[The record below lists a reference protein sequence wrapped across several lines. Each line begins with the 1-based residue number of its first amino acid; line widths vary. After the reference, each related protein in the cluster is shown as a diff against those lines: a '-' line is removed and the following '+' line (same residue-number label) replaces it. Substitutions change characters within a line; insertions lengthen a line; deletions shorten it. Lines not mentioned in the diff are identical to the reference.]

1 MEKKIRL
8 EGRRKKNSV
17 QGASKKKISSVN
29 FAKKIKISFGGSPK
43 KKIRSRK
50 SAPRPPRWLM
60 VDPLTSVQQLHNYS
74 NNKGNLFFQAESRE
88 EEKRELDVDMESIT
102 NQLKDV
108 SLKKHQRRELSKKRL
123 VCCFC
128 LDWYCNYLSRS
139 ASLTLIQLCGVRTD
153 PAVTE
158 IVTLLEKSFG
168 IILTKT
174 EYY

>member
-1 MEKKIRL
+1 MQN
-8 EGRRKKNSV
+8 GKKN
-17 QGASKKKISSVN
+17 
-29 FAKKIKISFGGSPK
+29 SFGGSPEKKFRPRGLKKKNFFSQFCQKNKNFVRRVAK

-60 VDPLTSVQQLHNYS
+60 VDPLTSLQQLHNYS

-158 IVTLLEKSFG
+158 IVTLFEWKVIDKSP
-168 IILTKT
+168 LA
-174 EYY
+174 